1 MSMNYQRQES
11 NGTVLETINGKHY
24 VNGVEVETGKFHY
37 SIYFM
42 AAAFTFFGFVG
53 GFITGVLS

>member
-1 MSMNYQRQES
+1 MNYQQQES

-24 VNGVEVETGKFHY
+24 VNGVEVETGKLHY
-37 SIYFM
+37 RVYFIV
-42 AAAFTFFGFVG
+42 AAFTFFGFVG